1 MGTPSANFVQTQKWC
16 TIIMFIVSTITLA
29 KVIKSTHKSAQQ
41 YVVLY
46 AILSLSV
53 LTWFL
58 ILLTFITTN
67 KVIYCISLSYT
78 AVQDLEIW
86 LFAWS
91 YYIGIRSTTSSLPM
105 TGQQILAWKVANG
118 AMWITTMIT
127 ITVYCVFNY
136 KESIN
141 GNGSYTEKV

>member
-1 MGTPSANFVQTQKWC
+1 
-16 TIIMFIVSTITLA
+16 MFIVSTITLA

-41 YVVLY
+41 YIVLY

-91 YYIGIRSTTSSLPM
+91 YYIGIRSTTSSQPM

-127 ITVYCVFNY
+127 ITVYCIFNY